1 MNRLLEFIKRIYVVL
16 LFILL
21 ECIAIWQYA
30 ISTPY
35 TEAKILSRTTAVG
48 GYFRKK
54 ITNINHF
61 FSLSDENK
69 MLTHRVSELEQTL
82 EREREL
88 LADYAEE
95 SWQRKMHSAEE
106 DEEQLHYIYYPARVA
121 SMTISHMRNYIVL
134 DKGERDGIKKNMG
147 VITPDKYLVGYIID
161 CSEHYS
167 VAMPVLNTEF
177 TMGGCLSMTNYTCS
191 LRWSGDSP
199 YHVDIIDVS
208 TYAQPEVGMAVDVW
222 SERLPKGVIV
232 GHIESFEHNAAKT
245 AYSARLKLAVDMSAL
260 DNVLIV
266 ENTEYGEIEKL
277 MDNIESQTTQTT
289 K

>member
-21 ECIAIWQYA
+21 ESIALWQYA
-30 ISTPY
+30 TSSPY
-35 TEAKILSRTTAVG
+35 TEARILSRTTAVG
-48 GYFRKK
+48 GYISKK
-54 ITNINHF
+54 ITNIDHF
-61 FSLSDENK
+61 FSLPGENN
-69 MLTHRVSELEQTL
+69 MLTHRVAELEQTL

-88 LADYAEE
+88 LADYTEE
-95 SWQRKMHSAEE
+95 SWQRKMA
-106 DEEQLHYIYYPARVA
+106 DEGDLHYRYYPARVA
-121 SMTISHMRNYIVL
+121 SMTISHLRNYIIL

-147 VITPDKYLVGYIID
+147 VITPDKNLVGYIIEV
-161 CSEHYS
+161 SERYC

-177 TMGGCLSMTNYTCS
+177 TMGGSLQMTNYTCS
-191 LRWSGDSP
+191 LRWSGESP
-199 YHVDIIDVS
+199 YHVDILDVS
-208 TYAQPEVGMAVDVW
+208 TYAQPEVGMAVEAW
-222 SERLPKGVIV
+222 SERMPKGVIV

-266 ENTEYGEIEKL
+266 ENTHYGEIESL
-277 MDNIESQTTQTT
+277 MDNLDIQSSSNGT

>member
-21 ECIAIWQYA
+21 ESIALWQYA
-30 ISTPY
+30 TSSPY

-48 GYFRKK
+48 GYISKK
-54 ITNINHF
+54 ITNIDHF
-61 FSLSDENK
+61 FSLSGENN
-69 MLTHRVSELEQTL
+69 MLTHRVAELEQTL

-88 LADYAEE
+88 LADYTEE
-95 SWQRKMHSAEE
+95 SWQRKMA
-106 DEEQLHYIYYPARVA
+106 DEGDLHYRYYPARVA
-121 SMTISHMRNYIVL
+121 SMTISHLRNYIIL

-147 VITPDKYLVGYIID
+147 VITPDKNLVGYIIEV
-161 CSEHYS
+161 SERYC

-177 TMGGCLSMTNYTCS
+177 TMGGSLQMTNYTCS
-191 LRWSGDSP
+191 LRWSGESP
-199 YHVDIIDVS
+199 YHVDILDVS
-208 TYAQPEVGMAVDVW
+208 TYAQPEVGMAVEAW
-222 SERLPKGVIV
+222 SERMPKGVIV

-266 ENTEYGEIEKL
+266 ENTHYGEIESL
-277 MDNIESQTTQTT
+277 MDNLDIQSSSNGT

>member
-16 LFILL
+16 LFFLL
-21 ECIAIWQYA
+21 ESIAIWQYA
-30 ISTPY
+30 TSTPY

-48 GYFRKK
+48 GYFSQK

-61 FSLSDENK
+61 FSLAGENN
-69 MLTHRVSELEQTL
+69 MLTHRVAELEQTL

-95 SWQRKMHSAEE
+95 SWKRKMSEG
-106 DEEQLHYIYYPARVA
+106 DDLHYRYYPARVA
-121 SMTISHMRNYIVL
+121 SMTISQLRNYIVL

-147 VITPDKYLVGYIID
+147 VITPDKNLVGYIIH
-161 CSEHYS
+161 CSERYS

-177 TMGGCLSMTNYTCS
+177 TMGGSLQMTNYTCS
-191 LRWSGDSP
+191 IRWSGDSP

-208 TYAQPEVGMAVDVW
+208 TYAQPEVGMAVEAW
-222 SERLPKGVIV
+222 SERLPNGVIV
-232 GHIESFEHNAAKT
+232 GHIEKFEHNAAKT
-245 AYSARLKLAVDMSAL
+245 AYSARLKLAADMSAL

-266 ENTEYGEIEKL
+266 ENTHYGELESL
-277 MDNIESQTTQTT
+277 MDNIENQSTPNGT

>member
-30 ISTPY
+30 TSTPY

-48 GYFRKK
+48 GYFSRK

-61 FSLSDENK
+61 FSLAGENN
-69 MLTHRVSELEQTL
+69 MLTHRVAELEQTL

-88 LADYAEE
+88 LADYTEE
-95 SWQRKMHSAEE
+95 SWQRKMADE
-106 DEEQLHYIYYPARVA
+106 DDLHYRYYPARVA
-121 SMTISHMRNYIVL
+121 SMTISHLRNYIIL

-147 VITPDKYLVGYIID
+147 VITPDKYLVGYIIEV
-161 CSEHYS
+161 SERYS

-177 TMGGCLSMTNYTCS
+177 TMGGSLQMTNYTCS

-199 YHVDIIDVS
+199 YHVDILDVS
-208 TYAQPEVGMAVDVW
+208 TYAQPEVGMAVEAW
-222 SERLPKGVIV
+222 SERMPKGVTV
-232 GHIESFEHNAAKT
+232 GYIESFEHNAAKT

-266 ENTEYGEIEKL
+266 ENTHYGELESL
-277 MDNIESQTTQTT
+277 MDNLDIQSSSNGT

>member
-30 ISTPY
+30 TSTPY

-48 GYFRKK
+48 GYFSKK

-61 FSLSDENK
+61 FSLPGEND
-69 MLTHRVSELEQTL
+69 MLTHRVAELEQTL

-88 LADYAEE
+88 LADYTEE
-95 SWQRKMHSAEE
+95 SWQRKMA
-106 DEEQLHYIYYPARVA
+106 DENDLHYRYYPARVA
-121 SMTISHMRNYIVL
+121 SMTISHLRNYIIL

-147 VITPDKYLVGYIID
+147 VITPDKYLVGYIIEV
-161 CSEHYS
+161 SERYS

-177 TMGGCLSMTNYTCS
+177 TMGGSLQMTNYTCS
-191 LRWSGDSP
+191 LRWSGESP
-199 YHVDIIDVS
+199 YHVDILDVS
-208 TYAQPEVGMAVDVW
+208 TYAQPEVGMAVEAW

-232 GHIESFEHNAAKT
+232 GHIEHFEHNAAKT

-266 ENTEYGEIEKL
+266 ENTHYGELESL
-277 MDNIESQTTQTT
+277 MDNLDIQSSSNGT